1 MAKKKSLKI
10 NIGKAITLLLFVLVI
25 SVIGVYYSIK
35 DLNYGLDLQG
45 GFEVLYEVDSIDGKK
60 VTSNMIDSTYKI
72 INKRINSLGV
82 SEPEIAIEGN
92 NIRVTLAGVDNID
105 EARKTISTTAALT
118 FRSIDGELLMTSD
131 VLNSSNIYVDS
142 SNVSSGYKIVMG
154 IKDTDKFFEQSE
166 KVSKMEQN
174 YIVIWLD
181 YEDEYKLETS
191 PVGIGYGYYTTEI
204 VTDKD
209 GNEKEDK
216 VFHAC
221 GDLQNSNCLSAAT
234 VEKGLVGDV
243 SITGNFT
250 QEQAQGLVDLIKSGS
265 MPTKLTEI
273 SSKTVSASFGENSLE
288 KTFVAGVVGISLIVI
303 LLIAL
308 YKFSGFV
315 ASVGIISYTFL
326 TILIFNLVEGR
337 LSLQGIAAL
346 VIGIGMAVDSAV
358 ISFARIKEEL
368 KRGVSLKTAYL
379 NGSKQSFVSILDAN
393 VTTLIAAVILFIFG
407 ESSVKGFATM
417 LIISIVVTFISMV
430 YLNRYLMNLFVR
442 SEKFENHK
450 KAFIGYKESKKESK
464 FDFVKPKN
472 IVFIIVGL
480 IIVIGAM
487 FTYSE
492 GLNLGIDFK
501 GGSTIEINSNKKIT
515 LKDTEKDLKELNYKV
530 ESIEEIEKNRIYIT
544 VDNVLDNDETQK
556 VEKVEQLDDSRVYVT
571 IDNVLDNKETT
582 KVEDYFNEKYDATTS
597 VGAISNQVKKDI
609 TKNAIKALVYACIG
623 MVIYVSIRFKF
634 SYGVSAIIALIHDSV
649 MVLIAFSLLRLEVNS
664 MFIAAILSIIGYSI
678 NNTIVIFDRIRENK
692 TKLYKDKIK
701 KEEDL
706 RKIVNVS
713 LSQTVVRCI
722 ITTITT
728 LLPVISLIF
737 LGSRE
742 IINFNIALLI
752 GLLVGTFSS
761 LFISSQIWM
770 IIEKRNIG
778 KDPNK
783 HWYDDNTKK
792 KEKEELQ
799 VKGINC

>member
-1 MAKKKSLKI
+1 MAKKKSLKV
-10 NIGKAITLLLFVLVI
+10 NIIKAITLLLFILTI
-25 SVIGVYYSIK
+25 AVIGVYYSIK
-35 DLNYGLDLQG
+35 NLNYGLDLQG

-60 VTSNMIDSTYKI
+60 VTTDMINSTYKI

-82 SEPEIAIEGN
+82 SEPLISIEGN
-92 NIRVTLAGVDNID
+92 NIRVTLAGVNNID
-105 EARKTISTTAALT
+105 DARKTISTTAALT
-118 FRSIDGELLMTSD
+118 FRTIDGELLMTSD
-131 VLNSSNIYVDS
+131 VLDSNKISVDS
-142 SNVSSGYKIVMG
+142 SNVSSGYKIAMG
-154 IKDTDKFFEQSE
+154 IKDTDTFFEQSE
-166 KVSKMEQN
+166 KVSKMEKN

-181 YEDEYKLETS
+181 YEDEYKLELTAN
-191 PVGIGYGYYTTEI
+191 GYGYYTNEL
-204 VTDKD
+204 VVDKN
-209 GNEKEDK
+209 GKEKEEK

-234 VEKGLVGDV
+234 VDEGLIGDV
-243 SITGNFT
+243 SISGNFSAD
-250 QEQAQGLVDLIKSGS
+250 QAQGLVDLIKSGS

-273 SSKTVSASFGENSLE
+273 SSKTVSASFGENSLT
-288 KTFVAGVVGISLIVI
+288 KTFTAGAVGIAAIVI
-303 LLIAL
+303 LMIAL

-315 ASVGIISYTFL
+315 ASVSILAYTFL

-368 KRGVSLKTAYL
+368 KRGVSLKTAYEA
-379 NGSKQSFVSILDAN
+379 GSKSSFVSILDAN
-393 VTTLIAAVILFIFG
+393 VTTLIAAIILFIFG

-417 LIISIVVTFISMV
+417 LIISIIVTFIAMV
-430 YLNRYLMNLFVR
+430 YLNRYLMNLFVK
-442 SEKFENHK
+442 SEKFEQHK

-472 IVFIIVGL
+472 IVFIIVSL
-480 IIVIGAM
+480 IIIIGAM

-515 LKDTEKDLKELNYKV
+515 LKAAKQDLKELNYKV
-530 ESIEEIEKNRIYIT
+530 ENIEEIAKNRI
-544 VDNVLDNDETQK
+544 
-556 VEKVEQLDDSRVYVT
+556 YVT
-571 IDNVLDNKETT
+571 IDNVLDNEETN
-582 KVEDYFNEKYDATTS
+582 KVEEYFNEKYDATTS

-609 TKNAIKALVYACIG
+609 TKNALKALVYACIG

-634 SYGVSAIIALIHDSV
+634 SYAVSAIIALIHDSV
-649 MVLIAFSLLRLEVNS
+649 MVLIVFSLLRLEVNS

-692 TKLYKDKIK
+692 TKLYKNRIK

-713 LSQTVVRCI
+713 LRQTVLRCI

-742 IINFNIALLI
+742 IINFNIALLF

-770 IIEKRNIG
+770 TIEKKNIG

-783 HWYDDNTKK
+783 HWYDDNSKK

>member
-1 MAKKKSLKI
+1 MAKKKSLKV
-10 NIGKAITLLLFVLVI
+10 NIIKAITLLLFILTI
-25 SVIGVYYSIK
+25 AVIGVYYSIK
-35 DLNYGLDLQG
+35 NLNYGLDLQG

-60 VTSNMIDSTYKI
+60 VTTDMINSTYKI

-82 SEPEIAIEGN
+82 SEPLISIEGN
-92 NIRVTLAGVDNID
+92 NIRVTLAGVNNID
-105 EARKTISTTAALT
+105 DARKTISTTAALT
-118 FRSIDGELLMTSD
+118 FRTIDGELLMTSD
-131 VLNSSNIYVDS
+131 VLDSNKISVDS
-142 SNVSSGYKIVMG
+142 SNVSSGYKIAMG
-154 IKDTDKFFEQSE
+154 IKDTDTFFEQSE
-166 KVSKMEQN
+166 KVSKMEKN

-181 YEDEYKLETS
+181 YEDEYKLELTAN
-191 PVGIGYGYYTTEI
+191 GYGYYTNEL
-204 VTDKD
+204 VVDKN
-209 GNEKEDK
+209 GKEKEEK

-234 VEKGLVGDV
+234 VDEGLIGDV
-243 SITGNFT
+243 SISGNFSS
-250 QEQAQGLVDLIKSGS
+250 EQAQGLVDLIKSGS

-273 SSKTVSASFGENSLE
+273 SSKTVSASFGENSLT
-288 KTFVAGVVGISLIVI
+288 KTFTAGAVGIAAIVI
-303 LLIAL
+303 LMIAL

-315 ASVGIISYTFL
+315 ASVSILAYTFL

-368 KRGVSLKTAYL
+368 KRGVSLKTAYEA
-379 NGSKQSFVSILDAN
+379 GSKSSFVSILDAN
-393 VTTLIAAVILFIFG
+393 VTTLIAAIILFIFG

-417 LIISIVVTFISMV
+417 LIISIIVTFIAMV
-430 YLNRYLMNLFVR
+430 YLNRYLMNLFVK
-442 SEKFENHK
+442 SEKFEQHK

-472 IVFIIVGL
+472 IVFIIVSL
-480 IIVIGAM
+480 IIIIGAM

-515 LKDTEKDLKELNYKV
+515 LKAAKQDLKELNYKV
-530 ESIEEIEKNRIYIT
+530 ENIEEIAKNRI
-544 VDNVLDNDETQK
+544 
-556 VEKVEQLDDSRVYVT
+556 YVT
-571 IDNVLDNKETT
+571 IDNVLDNEETN
-582 KVEDYFNEKYDATTS
+582 KVEEYFNEKYDATSS

-609 TKNAIKALVYACIG
+609 TKNALKALVYACIG

-634 SYGVSAIIALIHDSV
+634 SYAVSAIIALIHDSV
-649 MVLIAFSLLRLEVNS
+649 MVLIVFSLLRLEVNS

-692 TKLYKDKIK
+692 TKLYKNRIK

-713 LSQTVVRCI
+713 LRQTVLRCI

-742 IINFNIALLI
+742 IINFNIALLF

-770 IIEKRNIG
+770 TIEKKNIG

-783 HWYDDNTKK
+783 HWYDDNSKK